1 MSQFESTFGEPD
13 SSEQKTSG
21 LAIASLVS
29 SLICCLPITTILG
42 ILLGVGAMVSIGN
55 DPAKKGKGLAMA
67 GIVLGVVFTAGQ
79 AICYPPG
86 IRFLKAFYELVETGP
101 RDALTAGFA
110 GDPAGFKAEFYSAG
124 AAASD
129 AEVLAFVEE
138 LRGRY
143 GEFVGS
149 RVDQT
154 ATPTYGPPA
163 VPFPYVL
170 EFENATVTAQ
180 VEIVFADPDV
190 SNDFIKKLGYI
201 TVFDEELGDL
211 TFPAE
216 ADEAE
221 EAHEEEV
228 GHEEEDGHTHDDE
241 GDEHEEAEHEE
252 GADEPAG
259 EDAG

>member
-55 DPAKKGKGLAMA
+55 DPAKKGKGLAIA
-67 GIVLGVVFTAGQ
+67 GIVLGAVFTAGQ

-86 IRFLKAFYELVETGP
+86 YRFFKAFYELVEKGP
-101 RDALTAGFA
+101 RDVLTAGFA
-110 GDPAGFKAEFYSAG
+110 GDPIAFRAEFYGAG

-129 AEVLAFVEE
+129 AEVLAFVGE

-149 RVDQT
+149 RIDQT
-154 ATPTYGPPA
+154 VQPTYGQPA
-163 VPFPYVL
+163 VPFPYLL
-170 EFENATVTAQ
+170 EFENATVNAE
-180 VEIVFADPDV
+180 VEIVFADPNV
-190 SNDFIKKLGYI
+190 SGDFINKLGYI

-221 EAHEEEV
+221 EVHE
-228 GHEEEDGHTHDDE
+228 HDDE
-241 GDEHEEAEHEE
+241 GREHDDDEGHEEGEHEE